1 MRDQRYGAELKAGAC
16 DKSDINDQYLN
27 ANMKAKDLSRK
38 VILIDEFLLFN
49 QIHQRNRTKQVE
61 FQGH

>member
-1 MRDQRYGAELKAGAC
+1 MMLNSSAPNDSMRDQTYGAELKAGAC

-38 VILIDEFLLFN
+38 VISIDEF
-49 QIHQRNRTKQVE
+49 
-61 FQGH
+61 